1 MPSTPWNL
9 TPALLLTCWAAQDKG
24 TACLNPNAP
33 TWQVGHGHRQELT
46 GAGSRRPSP
55 KTPKHFRTVTW
66 AFQSAAA
73 ICLGDYC
80 LGENPENPG
89 ALNVPSGHLAKAPY
103 PSQRTTALLQSG
115 FCGGDD
121 SPAPPPRS
129 RDTVQA
135 GFSL

>member
-80 LGENPENPG
+80 LGKNPENPG

-103 PSQRTTALLQSG
+103 PSPMDH
-115 FCGGDD
+115 C
-121 SPAPPPRS
+121 APPKWLVWR
-129 RDTVQA
+129 R
-135 GFSL
+135 